1 LVTSGVA
8 AADPV
13 RTEVETRR
21 AAPPDV
27 ETKRAEVV
35 CPAVDPGARRHDGFF
50 ARSDAGLAFLWAN
63 VSGSGAPPNRTGIRG
78 LGQSASISIGG
89 TPKPGLVVG
98 GTMWTARI
106 DPSFI
111 ENGKTVTPDD
121 DSVKVTM
128 LRVGPFLDWY
138 PDPSRGFHAQLAA
151 AFTAQVETNEKGDA
165 IKPAA
170 VGASLAVGAGHEWFI
185 LDEISIGLL
194 GRVAFGR
201 VVREPSHGEEHM
213 LWLVPELAFTATYH

>member
-1 LVTSGVA
+1 
-8 AADPV
+8 
-13 RTEVETRR
+13 
-21 AAPPDV
+21 
-27 ETKRAEVV
+27 
-35 CPAVDPGARRHDGFF
+35 
-50 ARSDAGLAFLWAN
+50 
-63 VSGSGAPPNRTGIRG
+63 
-78 LGQSASISIGG
+78 
-89 TPKPGLVVG
+89 
-98 GTMWTARI
+98 MWTARI

-201 VVREPSHGEEHM
+201 VVREPSGGEEHM